1 MSFNGFLIQI
11 VLISSGALLLQ
22 AKRIA
27 PGMVAIAILNLL
39 ILGISYFT
47 NPNLAGW
54 ISGLVWAITLLWPLI
69 LLIRLNRLTQREQY
83 PKAASLARRWRIL
96 SFIGGYL
103 KCPDFLRGL
112 ALAQDGKA
120 TEALDILERYRRKP
134 GAIGQNANVLYYRLT
149 NRWTEFITW
158 VQLHFAEKA
167 LFSSPSSLGVAYV
180 RAFGEVGNL
189 NQLVA
194 SYEQF
199 HRSGN
204 LAQDRNS
211 FNILRMMVLAFC
223 GRKMPVQHLFSNQL
237 SSTPTTTQ
245 RFWLGTATLAAGDH
259 KAGTVQ
265 LNALHQDSNA
275 MFQQA
280 IAYRLANAT
289 PVAKANLTLNA
300 TAILDRLET
309 EVLGEVSLSDSQP
322 KRRWI
327 RATTV
332 LIGLNVLVFASQ
344 YIAIALLFVLDLIY
358 NFNGSFQV
366 LNLAN
371 LAIAYAGGIVR
382 YGPLVPASV
391 LAGEWWRVISAVFL
405 HAGLVHLAANMFGLF
420 YYGRFVENKLGTPK
434 FLLIY
439 TVTGI
444 GSMLGMMGVAL
455 LQGQLNLMGV
465 GASGAV
471 MGLLG
476 AMLVILLRSWLRS
489 RSAIAAEQLRVLV
502 ILVLIQ
508 SMMDFL
514 IPEISQS
521 AHLSGLGL
529 GIVMG
534 LLLYHPRLSALESDR
549 STCSFPQ
556 D

>member
-11 VLISSGALLLQ
+11 VLISCGALILQ
-22 AKRIA
+22 ARRIA
-27 PGMVAIAILNLL
+27 TGMVVIAALNLL
-39 ILGISYFT
+39 ILGISYLV
-47 NPNLAGW
+47 NPSVAGW
-54 ISGLVWAITLLWPLI
+54 ISGLTWSITLLWPLI

-83 PKAASLARRWRIL
+83 HPAAQLAHRWRIL
-96 SFIGGYL
+96 RFVGGYL
-103 KCPDFLRGL
+103 QCPDFLRGL
-112 ALAQDGKA
+112 ALAQDGKSE
-120 TEALDILERYRRKP
+120 EALAILERYRRKP
-134 GAIGQNANVLYYRLT
+134 GAMGQNANVLYYRLT
-149 NRWTEFITW
+149 SRWTEFLSW
-158 VQLHFAEKA
+158 VQLHFAEAA

-180 RAFGEVGNL
+180 RAFGEVGSL
-189 NQLVA
+189 NQLLTR
-194 SYEQF
+194 YDQF

-204 LAQDRNS
+204 LAKDRNS

-223 GRKMPVQHLFSNQL
+223 GRKMSVQHLFSNQL
-237 SSTPTTTQ
+237 STTPATTQ
-245 RFWLGTATLAAGDH
+245 RFWLGTATLASGDR

-280 IAYRLANAT
+280 IAYRLAHTT
-289 PVAKANLTLNA
+289 PVDKAKLSLDSS
-300 TAILDRLET
+300 AILDRLET

-332 LIGLNVLVFASQ
+332 LISLNILVFVSQ
-344 YIAIALLFVLDLIY
+344 YIAVALIFVLDVIY

-366 LNLAN
+366 LSLAN
-371 LAIAYAGGIVR
+371 LVINYAGGLVR

-391 LAGEWWRVISAVFL
+391 LDGEWWRVISAVFL
-405 HAGLVHLAANMFGLF
+405 HAGLVHIAANMFGLF

-455 LQGQLNLMGV
+455 LQGQPDLVGV

-476 AMLVILLRSWLRS
+476 SMMVILLHSWWRSK
-489 RSAIAAEQLRVLV
+489 SAIAAEQFRVLV
-502 ILVLIQ
+502 VLVIIQ
-508 SMMDFL
+508 SVMDFL

-521 AHLSGLGL
+521 AHLSGLGI
-529 GIVMG
+529 GIVLG
-534 LLLYHPRLSALESDR
+534 WLLYRPQALRSAAASN
-549 STCSFPQ
+549 
-556 D
+556 

>member
-11 VLISSGALLLQ
+11 VLISCGALVLQ
-22 AKRIA
+22 ARRIA
-27 PGMVAIAILNLL
+27 TGMVAIAILNLL
-39 ILGISYFT
+39 ILGISYFFA
-47 NPNLAGW
+47 PQLSGW

-69 LLIRLNRLTQREQY
+69 LLIRLNRLNQREQY
-83 PKAASLARRWRIL
+83 QKAAELAYRWRIL

-103 KCPDFLRGL
+103 QCPDFLRGL
-112 ALAQDGKA
+112 ALAQEGKSQ
-120 TEALDILERYRRKP
+120 EALNLLERYRRKP
-134 GAIGQNANVLYYRLT
+134 GAMGQNANVLYYRLT
-149 NRWTEFITW
+149 GRWTEFLTW
-158 VQLHFAEKA
+158 VQLHFAEEA

-189 NQLVA
+189 NQLLA
-194 SYEQF
+194 SYNQF

-204 LAQDRNS
+204 LSKDRNS

-223 GRKMPVQHLFSNQL
+223 GREMPVQHVFSNQL

-245 RFWLGTATLAAGDH
+245 RFWLGTAALASGDRQ
-259 KAGTVQ
+259 AGTTQ
-265 LNALHQDSNA
+265 LNALHQESNA

-280 IAYRLANAT
+280 ISYRLAHTT
-289 PVAKANLTLNA
+289 PIDKAKLTLDS

-332 LIGLNVLVFASQ
+332 LIALNLLVFASQ
-344 YIAIALLFVLDLIY
+344 YIALVLVFVLDLIY

-366 LNLAN
+366 VSLAN
-371 LAIAYAGGIVR
+371 YAIAYAGGLVR

-391 LAGEWWRVISAVFL
+391 LDGEWWRVISAVFL
-405 HAGLVHLAANMFGLF
+405 HAGLVHIAANMFGLF

-444 GSMLGMMGVAL
+444 GSMFGMMGVAL
-455 LQGQLNLMGV
+455 LQNQPNLMGV

-476 AMLVILLRSWLRS
+476 AMLVILLQSWRRSK
-489 RSAIAAEQLRVLV
+489 SAIAAEQFRVLV
-502 ILVLIQ
+502 VLVLIQ
-508 SMMDFL
+508 SVMDFL
-514 IPEISQS
+514 IPQISQS
-521 AHLSGLGL
+521 AHLSGLAI
-529 GIVMG
+529 GIIFG
-534 LLLYHPRLSALESDR
+534 LLLYRPNA
-549 STCSFPQ
+549 STAAIRK
-556 D
+556 